1 MTEDTQKRLAIV
13 MSILI
18 SIGIIA
24 VIKKHKEHQKQKKIQ
39 SIEKEIKKFNKIFL
53 DTEPKLYNYQGK

>member
-1 MTEDTQKRLAIV
+1 MNNMIFFP
-13 MSILI
+13 
-18 SIGIIA
+18 IA